1 MESRRDAAR
10 ALGQIRDVRAVE
22 PLICLLMDNH
32 SYVREAAKEAL
43 DEIDP
48 DWASS
53 EEAKRHVP
61 ELVSAFLRANDWGM
75 RWDIAEVLG
84 DIGDKRA
91 VKALAWAIKHDN
103 EYVQYTAKIA
113 LEKIKEAH
121 GKD

>member
-1 MESRRDAAR
+1 
-10 ALGQIRDVRAVE
+10 
-22 PLICLLMDNH
+22 
-32 SYVREAAKEAL
+32 L

-103 EYVQYTAKIA
+103 EYVQYAAKIA